1 MTKQLSSSL
10 TLLWA
15 IAVPTMWAAFFG
27 IFTVAIFFSER
38 EYYGFV
44 SAGLLKVLI
53 PLLLFGGLALWYF
66 TIMRFKRIDLD
77 ADFVYAT
84 NYIKTYRYPWHN
96 IKDIK
101 TQKGVLF
108 NKGII
113 TLKQGGKF
121 GAELPFLLSN
131 RRWREFVAENIFG
144 VADFVKKD

>member
-10 TLLWA
+10 TLFWA
-15 IAVPTMWAAFFG
+15 VAVPTMWAAFFG
-27 IFTVAIFFSER
+27 IFTIAVFCAER

-44 SAGLLKVLI
+44 SSGVLRILI
-53 PLLLFGGLALWYF
+53 PLMLVGGLVVWYF

-96 IKDIK
+96 IQDIK

-113 TLKQGGKF
+113 TLKQGGQF
-121 GAELPFLLSN
+121 GSQLPFLLSN
-131 RRWREFVAENIFG
+131 RRWREFVSENIFG

>member
-15 IAVPTMWAAFFG
+15 VAVPTMWAAFFG
-27 IFTVAIFFSER
+27 IFTVAVFCAER
-38 EYYGFV
+38 EYYGFIS
-44 SAGLLKVLI
+44 SAILKVLI
-53 PLLLFGGLALWYF
+53 PLMLIGGLIVWYF

-96 IKDIK
+96 IQDIVTK
-101 TQKGVLF
+101 KGVLF

-121 GAELPFLLSN
+121 GAKLPFLLSN
-131 RRWREFVAENIFG
+131 RRWKEFVEEDIFG
-144 VADFVKKD
+144 VAKFVKKD

>member
-15 IAVPTMWAAFFG
+15 VAVPTMWAAFFG
-27 IFTVAIFFSER
+27 IFTVAVFCAER
-38 EYYGFV
+38 EYYGFIS
-44 SAGLLKVLI
+44 SAVLKLLI
-53 PLLLFGGLALWYF
+53 PVMLIGGLIVWYF

-96 IKDIK
+96 IQDIRTK
-101 TQKGVLF
+101 KGVLF

-131 RRWREFVAENIFG
+131 RRWREFIAEDIFG
-144 VADFVKKD
+144 VAQFVKED